1 MIPNESAMLSAI
13 HPPPAHFLPWVCVL
27 RHYIDQNAVHAPV
40 WQTMLPTRSCHLP
53 PSPSCAAVSCALS
66 LSGLAGA
73 LVAAHLPQ
81 LAALRLKNEAVDG
94 WGRGKGGMGRVWV
107 TTFAED
113 PNDNVRQSPHAR
125 HAPVLGLILSQ
136 RRSAA
141 TSSRT
146 EASRP

>member
-1 MIPNESAMLSAI
+1 MGVSVAPLHRSKCCSCPSVANYATDAVL
-13 HPPPAHFLPWVCVL
+13 PPA
-27 RHYIDQNAVHAPV
+27 A
-40 WQTMLPTRSCHLP
+40 
-53 PSPSCAAVSCALS
+53 SPSCAAVSRALS
-66 LSGLAGA
+66 LSGLAGT

-81 LAALRLKNEAVDG
+81 LAALRLKNQAVDG

-141 TSSRT
+141 TSSHT